1 MQNYLRDPEK
11 ITAQTFDRIRELTNL
26 DRFSSDEKQ
35 VVLQMI
41 RTCGDPSLAEK
52 IRFSPNAIEA
62 GKKAIKK
69 YACMLYDS
77 ESVKCGFDEKL
88 LYQEPMCFINKATV
102 ISQAKANKQTRAM
115 TAVDQWKNYSKDA
128 IVIIGYSG
136 TALTRLLELLKEGKL
151 EQQLHGVRTTLLAL
165 EISFCHASKTATGAA
180 EAGLFAALGGCGH
193 PAILCGLKRGD
204 LGARRE
210 GSGEHL

>member
-11 ITAQTFDRIRELTNL
+11 IDSQTFDRIRELTNL

-41 RTCGDPSLAEK
+41 RTCGDTSLAER

-62 GKKAIKK
+62 GKKAIKR
-69 YACMLYDS
+69 YACMLYDN
-77 ESVKCGFDEKL
+77 ESVQCGFNGEL

-115 TAVDQWKNYSKDA
+115 TAVDQWKQYSKDA
-128 IVIIGYSG
+128 ITVIGYSS
-136 TALTRLLELLKEGKL
+136 TALARLLELLKGKKIDQPALVIATAPGFVNAVAAKQALIDQYSELSTEYITIEG
-151 EQQLHGVRTTLLAL
+151 EYGGCLLA
-165 EISFCHASKTATGAA
+165 A
-180 EAGLFAALGGCGH
+180 AALNALLMIQKG
-193 PAILCGLKRGD
+193 IYI
-204 LGARRE
+204 
-210 GSGEHL
+210 

>member
-151 EQQLHGVRTTLLAL
+151 EQPALVIATTPG
-165 EISFCHASKTATGAA
+165 FVNAA
-180 EAGLFAALGGCGH
+180 EAKQGLIDQYSELSTEYILIEGEYGGCMLASAALN
-193 PAILCGLKRGD
+193 ALLLIQK
-204 LGARRE
+204 E
-210 GSGEHL
+210 IYV

>member
-1 MQNYLRDPEK
+1 MQNYLRDPDK
-11 ITAQTFDRIRELTNL
+11 ITSQTFDRIRELTNL

-41 RTCGDPSLAEK
+41 RTCGDPSLAGK
-52 IRFSPNAIEA
+52 IRFSSEAIEA

-77 ESVKCGFDEKL
+77 ESVKCGFNEEL

-115 TAVDQWKNYSKDA
+115 TAVDQWKNYSKDS

-136 TALTRLLELLKEGKL
+136 TALARLLELLKAGKL
-151 EQQLHGVRTTLLAL
+151 DQPALVIATCPGFVNAEPAKKALMDQYDELNTEYILIEGEYGSCMLAAAAMNALLMMQKD
-165 EISFCHASKTATGAA
+165 IY
-180 EAGLFAALGGCGH
+180 
-193 PAILCGLKRGD
+193 I
-204 LGARRE
+204 
-210 GSGEHL
+210 

>member
-1 MQNYLRDPEK
+1 MQNYLRDPDK
-11 ITAQTFDRIRELTNL
+11 LSTQTYDRIRELTNL

-41 RTCGDPSLAEK
+41 KTCGDPSLAEK
-52 IRFSPNAIEA
+52 IRFSSNAIEA

-77 ESVKCGFDEKL
+77 ESVQCGFNQEL

-115 TAVDQWKNYSKDA
+115 TAVDQWKNYIKDA
-128 IVIIGYSG
+128 IIVIGFSG
-136 TALTRLLELLKEGKL
+136 TALARLLELLKDGQL
-151 EQQLHGVRTTLLAL
+151 EQPALVIATCPGFINAEAAKQALVDQYNELGIEYIAL
-165 EISFCHASKTATGAA
+165 EG
-180 EAGLFAALGGCGH
+180 EYGGCML
-193 PAILCGLKRGD
+193 AAAAMNALLMMQKDIYI
-204 LGARRE
+204 
-210 GSGEHL
+210 